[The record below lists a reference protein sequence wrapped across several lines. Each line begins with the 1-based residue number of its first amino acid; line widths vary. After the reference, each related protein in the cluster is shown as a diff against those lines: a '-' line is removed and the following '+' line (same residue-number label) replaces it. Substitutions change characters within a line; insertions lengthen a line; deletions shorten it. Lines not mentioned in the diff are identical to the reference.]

1 MKYFFKLLVPVLLIY
16 FTFSCEKD
24 EFYTSSNAKLSFSN
38 DTVLFD
44 TVFTTI
50 GSATKQLIVKNPYK
64 SSIRISSIYL
74 AGGESSPY
82 RLNIDGYSGT
92 KLNNVELRSK
102 DSLYIFIEVTIDPT
116 NQNLPMVVKDSI
128 VFSLN
133 NNIQDVNLVSWGQD
147 VHILNS
153 QIIQTETWI
162 NDKPYLI
169 YNYLFIDT
177 ASTLTIE
184 AGVKLHF
191 HNQSRMY
198 VAGTMISNGTFES
211 PVIFTGD
218 RLEATYKDIPGQWD
232 GIWLLPGSKNNVIN
246 FTEIR
251 NAIIGIQVDTLAST
265 DNPTLLL
272 SNSKIENMTS
282 TGVYAQGTTIEAY
295 NTLIA
300 NCGQFAAALTLG
312 GSYEFNHCTFANYW
326 GYSSRT
332 TPSIL
337 INNYYIDIYGNT
349 QIRSLNKAYFG
360 NCIIYGNKE
369 SEIFLDKNSAGD
381 FNYTFDY
388 SLIKIESIIN
398 TSNTENYINILKN
411 VDPKFND
418 PYNNDYE
425 LDTLSPAKDYG
436 KIQIGLS
443 FPLDIHLNNR
453 TIDAGP
459 DIGAFERIE
468 TK

>member
-16 FTFSCEKD
+16 FTLSCEKD
-24 EFYTSSNAKLSFSN
+24 EFYTSSNAKIKFSN

-92 KLNNVELRSK
+92 KLNNIEIRSK

-211 PVIFTGD
+211 PVIFTSD

-232 GIWLLPGSKNNVIN
+232 GIWLLPGSKDNVIN

-251 NAIIGIQVDTLAST
+251 NAIIGIQVDTLASI

-272 SNSKIENMTS
+272 SNSRIENMTS
-282 TGVYAQGTTIEAY
+282 TGLYAQGTTVEAY
-295 NTLIA
+295 NTVIA

-326 GYSSRT
+326 GYSSRS

-337 INNYYIDIYGNT
+337 LNNYYIDIYGNT

-369 SEIFLDKNSAGD
+369 SEIFLDKNDAGD

-388 SLIKIESIIN
+388 SLIKIESTIN
-398 TSNTENYINILKN
+398 TNNSENYINILKN

-443 FPLDIHLNNR
+443 FPLDINLNNR

>member
-1 MKYFFKLLVPVLLIY
+1 MPVLLIY
-16 FTFSCEKD
+16 LTFSCEKD
-24 EFYTSSNAKLSFSN
+24 EFYTSSNAKLKFSN

-64 SSIRISSIYL
+64 NSIRISSIYL

-82 RLNIDGYSGT
+82 RLNIDGYSGI
-92 KLNNVELRSK
+92 KLNNIELRSK

-128 VFSLN
+128 VFSFN

-218 RLEATYKDIPGQWD
+218 RLEEMYNDIPGQWD
-232 GIWLLPGSKNNVIN
+232 GIWLLPGSKDNVIN
-246 FTEIR
+246 FSEIR
-251 NAIIGIQVDTLAST
+251 NAIIGIQVDTLANT

-295 NTLIA
+295 NTVIA
-300 NCGQFAAALTLG
+300 NCGQFATALTLG

-349 QIRSLNKAYFG
+349 QIRSLSKAYFG

-369 SEIFLDKNSAGD
+369 SEIFLDKNSAGE
-381 FNYTFDY
+381 FNYAFDY
-388 SLIKIESIIN
+388 SLIKIEPTIN
-398 TSNTENYINILKN
+398 TGNTENYINILKN

-425 LDTLSPAKDYG
+425 LDTLSPAKDFG

-443 FPLDIHLNNR
+443 FPLDIYLNNR
-453 TIDAGP
+453 TIDNGP
-459 DIGAFERIE
+459 DIGAFERVE

>member
-16 FTFSCEKD
+16 LTFSCEKD
-24 EFYTSSNAKLSFSN
+24 EFYTSSNAKLKFSN

-64 SSIRISSIYL
+64 NSIRISSIYL

-82 RLNIDGYSGT
+82 RLNIDGYSGI
-92 KLNNVELRSK
+92 KLNNIELRSK

-128 VFSLN
+128 VFSFN

-218 RLEATYKDIPGQWD
+218 RLEEMYNDIPGQWD
-232 GIWLLPGSKNNVIN
+232 GIWLLPGSKDNVIN
-246 FTEIR
+246 FSEIR
-251 NAIIGIQVDTLAST
+251 NAIIGIQVDTLANT

-295 NTLIA
+295 NTVIA
-300 NCGQFAAALTLG
+300 NCGQFATALTLG

-349 QIRSLNKAYFG
+349 QIRSLSKAYFG

-369 SEIFLDKNSAGD
+369 SEIFLDKNSAGE
-381 FNYTFDY
+381 FNYAFDY
-388 SLIKIESIIN
+388 SLIKIEPTIN
-398 TSNTENYINILKN
+398 TGNTENYINILKN

-425 LDTLSPAKDYG
+425 LDTLSPAKDFG

-443 FPLDIHLNNR
+443 FPLDIYLNNR
-453 TIDAGP
+453 TIDNGP
-459 DIGAFERIE
+459 DIGAFERVE

>member
-1 MKYFFKLLVPVLLIY
+1 MPVLLIY
-16 FTFSCEKD
+16 LTFSCEKD
-24 EFYTSSNAKLSFSN
+24 EFYTSSNAKLKFSN

-64 SSIRISSIYL
+64 NSIRISSIYL

-92 KLNNVELRSK
+92 KLNNIELRSK

-128 VFSLN
+128 VFSFN

-218 RLEATYKDIPGQWD
+218 RLEEMYNDIPGQWD
-232 GIWLLPGSKNNVIN
+232 GIWLLPGSKDNVIN

-251 NAIIGIQVDTLAST
+251 NAIIGIQVDTLANT

-295 NTLIA
+295 NTVIA
-300 NCGQFAAALTLG
+300 NCGQFATALTLG

-326 GYSSRT
+326 GYSSRS

-349 QIRSLNKAYFG
+349 QIRSLSKAYFG

-369 SEIFLDKNSAGD
+369 SEIFLDKNSAGE
-381 FNYTFDY
+381 FNYAFDY
-388 SLIKIESIIN
+388 SLIKIESTIN

-443 FPLDIHLNNR
+443 FPLDINLNNR
-453 TIDAGP
+453 TIDNGP
-459 DIGAFERIE
+459 DIGAFERVE

>member
-16 FTFSCEKD
+16 FTLSCEKD
-24 EFYTSSNAKLSFSN
+24 EFYTSSNAKIKFSN

-92 KLNNVELRSK
+92 KLNNIEIRSK

-211 PVIFTGD
+211 PVIFTSD

-232 GIWLLPGSKNNVIN
+232 GIWLLPGSKDNVIN

-251 NAIIGIQVDTLAST
+251 NAIIGIQVDTLASI

-272 SNSKIENMTS
+272 SNSRIENMTS
-282 TGVYAQGTTIEAY
+282 TGLYAQGTTVEAY
-295 NTLIA
+295 NTVIA

-326 GYSSRT
+326 GYSSRS

-337 INNYYIDIYGNT
+337 LNNYYIDIYGNT

-369 SEIFLDKNSAGD
+369 SEIFLDKNDAGD

-388 SLIKIESIIN
+388 SLIKIESTIN
-398 TSNTENYINILKN
+398 TNNSENYINILKN

-443 FPLDIHLNNR
+443 FH
-453 TIDAGP
+453 
-459 DIGAFERIE
+459 
-468 TK
+468 